1 MSDKERRTVTLS
13 PEANRVLDE
22 EDNVSAVVTDLVEQ
36 YARTGDRGSAGLQL
50 QRKHKLSELEQAKET
65 VSRLEKEI
73 DELTT
78 LIEERQEQESTEWEE
93 AKEALGGIDE
103 RRLTTDNPAVEN
115 WSEKLGVSPS
125 ELIERI
131 E

>member
-13 PEANRVLDE
+13 TEANRVLDQ

-36 YARTGDRGSAGLQL
+36 YARTGDRGSAGLEL
-50 QRKHKLSELEQAKET
+50 QRKHKLNELEEAKET
-65 VSRLEKEI
+65 VSRLQTEI

-78 LIEERQEQESTEWEE
+78 LIEERQAQETSKLEE
-93 AKEALGGIDE
+93 ARDALSGISG
-103 RRLTTDNPAVEN
+103 RQLTTDNPAVEN
-115 WSEKLGVSPS
+115 WSEKLGVPPS
-125 ELIERI
+125 ELIEKL